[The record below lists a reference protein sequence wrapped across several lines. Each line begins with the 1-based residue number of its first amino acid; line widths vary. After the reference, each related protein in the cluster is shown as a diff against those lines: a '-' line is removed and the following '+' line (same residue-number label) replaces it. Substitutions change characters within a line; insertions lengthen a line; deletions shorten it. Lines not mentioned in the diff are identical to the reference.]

1 MARDVLGAPV
11 CAPVAPKRIVALD
24 PWLTLGMLF
33 ELGVPPVAAPLVGI
47 QDSGVREEAARAGM
61 ADLGLPL
68 EPSLERIAAF
78 APDLIVGSSS
88 MHAKIGR
95 AASRIAPT
103 ILIDPIDWKQQFRL
117 LAGLVGRTEQAERM
131 LRAYEAR
138 AAALKARAPDRAVS
152 VVRVAPSGFQVYLDG
167 PASYAPYA
175 VLREAGIKR
184 TPYETTTDRT
194 VVKRPGWEQLA
205 GLQGDVLLVVVV
217 SGYDPSQDD
226 RLATETFANPL
237 WKMLPA
243 VRAGE
248 VHRVDRAT
256 WMGFHGVAS
265 AHRVLDDVERYLLSG
280 R

>member
-11 CAPVAPKRIVALD
+11 CVPATPVRIVALD

-33 ELGVPPVAAPLVGI
+33 ELGMPPVAAPLIGI
-47 QDSGVREEAARAGM
+47 QDDGVRKEAERVGV
-61 ADLGLPL
+61 ADVGLPL
-68 EPSLERIAAF
+68 EPSLERIAALS
-78 APDLIVGSSS
+78 PDLIVGSSYL
-88 MHAKIGR
+88 HAKIEG
-95 AASRIAPT
+95 AAARIAPT
-103 ILIDPIDWKQQFRL
+103 ILIDPIDWKQHFRI
-117 LAGLVGRTEQAERM
+117 LASLVGRTEQAEAA
-131 LRAYEAR
+131 LGAYEAR
-138 AAALKARAPDRAVS
+138 AAAIKASARDGAVS

-167 PASYAPYA
+167 PAAYAPYA
-175 VLREAGIKR
+175 VLRDAGVKR
-184 TPYETTTDRT
+184 TPYETTTDQT

-226 RLATETFANPL
+226 RLAAATFSNPL

-243 VRAGE
+243 VRAGR
-248 VHRVDRAT
+248 VYRVDRAT

-265 AHRVLDDVERYLLSG
+265 AHRVLDDVERYL